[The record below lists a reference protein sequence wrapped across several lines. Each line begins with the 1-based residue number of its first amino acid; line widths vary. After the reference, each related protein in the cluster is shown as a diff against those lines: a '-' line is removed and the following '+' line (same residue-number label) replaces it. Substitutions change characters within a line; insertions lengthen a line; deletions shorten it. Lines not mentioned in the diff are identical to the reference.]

1 MSFPLECKKIVKLP
15 ENQSIKS
22 IVIDIINSQEYL
34 DAPNFR
40 NQCLIL
46 KENSKNYADGKFQ
59 LIKHVDLGFFWGQ
72 KSSNVFNKR
81 TLLKF
86 PTKFRA
92 VNEIKII

>member
-46 KENSKNYADGKFQ
+46 KENSKK
-59 LIKHVDLGFFWGQ
+59 LCRWEV
-72 KSSNVFNKR
+72 STNK
-81 TLLKF
+81 
-86 PTKFRA
+86 
-92 VNEIKII
+92 